1 MAVPKLIVMG
11 RVIAPFGVKGWIKIE
26 PFTEA
31 ADSLGQF
38 PSWWIGRGEDWR
50 EFQLAES
57 ARHGSALVARLAGC
71 EDRDAAAKFR
81 GTEVAVPREALP
93 PSGEDE
99 FYQADLIGMEVRNLE
114 DERLGSVAGFLR
126 SGAHHPVMRLASDE
140 GERLLPFIPSVV
152 KLVDTEAGRILVD
165 WGKDW

>member
-1 MAVPKLIVMG
+1 VVVPKLIVMG

-31 ADSLGQF
+31 ADGLGQF
-38 PSWWIGRGEDWR
+38 PFWWIGRGEDWS
-50 EFQLAES
+50 EFRLAES
-57 ARHGSALVARLAGC
+57 ARHGSVLVARLEGC
-71 EDRDAAAKFR
+71 EGRDAAAKFR
-81 GTEVAVPREALP
+81 GSEIAVPREALP
-93 PSGEDE
+93 PSGESE

-114 DERLGSVAGFLR
+114 DERLGSVAGFLGT
-126 SGAHHPVMRLASDE
+126 GAHHPVMCLAGEE

-152 KLVDTEAGRILVD
+152 KLVDTGAGRILVD

>member
-31 ADSLGQF
+31 PESLGQF
-38 PSWWIGRGEDWR
+38 PFWWVGGGEDWR
-50 EFQLAES
+50 ECRLVES
-57 ARHGSALVARLAGC
+57 ARHGSLLIARLEGC
-71 EDRDAAAKFR
+71 DNRDAAAKFR
-81 GTEVAVPREALP
+81 GTEVAVPRAELP
-93 PSGEDE
+93 PSGQDQ

-126 SGAHHPVMRLASDE
+126 TGAHAVMRLAGAE
-140 GERLLPFIPSVV
+140 GERLLPFVPSVV
-152 KLVDTEAGRILVD
+152 KMVDADAGRILVD

>member
-31 ADSLGQF
+31 PEGLGQF
-38 PSWWIGRGEDWR
+38 SSWWIGAGQDWR
-50 EFQLAES
+50 EFRLAES
-57 ARHGSALVARLAGC
+57 ARHGSVLVARLEGC
-71 EDRDAAAKFR
+71 DSRDAAAKFR

-93 PSGEDE
+93 PSGENE
-99 FYQADLIGMEVRNLE
+99 FYQADLIGMEVINLE

-126 SGAHHPVMRLASDE
+126 TGAHAVMRLAGAE

-152 KLVDTEAGRILVD
+152 KMVDAGTGRILVD